1 MKRSIKLA
9 LSATALLSTTSAFAT
24 NGTNLIGYSAQSRA
38 MGGTSL
44 AVERGSESGLS
55 NPALISG
62 KEGLIGGTWFAPDV
76 SFNGA
81 GAAATYAKS
90 ASDKNIIPT
99 VAMAYE
105 VNDNFTWGISM
116 FGSAGMGTDYRDA
129 STVTSGTNQMFTNLQ
144 LMKFSVP
151 LAYKNENGFS
161 IGVAPVIQYGTL
173 SIGYTAQNAG
183 SATGAL
189 LTSPSGMSQ
198 DIGTGFEV
206 GMAYD
211 MDMLSFGAVY
221 KSAISMNY
229 KNQISTATQAFG
241 VKSGVGFGDKLTQ
254 PSEIG
259 LGMAFKMSGHT
270 VAFDWRQYGWGSA
283 DGYEQFKW
291 EDQNVYSVGYEFAKD
306 KWALRAGYNY
316 AKSPIKEQTAAS
328 MATDYDGAVI
338 NYFNLAGFPATVE
351 QHITFG
357 GGYNFNDSVELNVA
371 YVYSP
376 EVSES
381 FNTTAMTQA
390 MTYQGAITNGA
401 TPAAAAAAAGA
412 VSSTAA
418 NKHSQYGITA
428 DLTFKF

>member
-1 MKRSIKLA
+1 MKKSIKLA
-9 LSATALLSTTSAFAT
+9 LSATALLTTTSAFAT

-76 SFNGA
+76 SLNGA
-81 GAAATYAKS
+81 GAAANYSSS

-99 VAMAYE
+99 VAMSYE

-116 FGSAGMGTDYRDA
+116 FGSAGMGVDYRDA
-129 STVTSGTNQMFTNLQ
+129 STVMSGTNQMFTNLQ

-151 LAYKNENGFS
+151 LAYKHESGFS
-161 IGVAPVIQYGTL
+161 IGIAPVVQYGTL
-173 SIGYTAQNAG
+173 SISYTAQDGAG
-183 SATGAL
+183 NTISA
-189 LTSPSGMSQ
+189 PSGMSQ
-198 DIGTGFEV
+198 DIGTGFEI

-211 MDMLSFGAVY
+211 LDMFTFGAVY
-221 KSAISMNY
+221 KSEIGMDY
-229 KNQISTATQAFG
+229 KDQISVATRNFNINNATG
-241 VKSGVGFGDKLTQ
+241 VPGAATGFGDKLNQ
-254 PSEIG
+254 PSEVG
-259 LGMAFKMSGHT
+259 LGVALKLDGHT
-270 VAFDWRQYGWGSA
+270 LALDWKQYGWGNA
-283 DGYEQFKW
+283 DGYKDFNW
-291 EDQNVYSVGYEFAKD
+291 EDQNVYSVGYEYAKK

-316 AKSPIKEQTAAS
+316 AKSPIKEMSATNAFAGGWS
-328 MATDYDGAVI
+328 MSEYNGGAI
-338 NYFNLAGFPATVE
+338 NYFNLAGFPATIE

-357 GGYNFNDSVELNVA
+357 GGYNFNDSVELNLA

-376 EVSES
+376 EVTET
-381 FNTTAMTQA
+381 FNTSSMTQV
-390 MTYQGAITNGA
+390 MMA
-401 TPAAAAAAAGA
+401 TPGLT
-412 VSSTAA
+412 SSVK